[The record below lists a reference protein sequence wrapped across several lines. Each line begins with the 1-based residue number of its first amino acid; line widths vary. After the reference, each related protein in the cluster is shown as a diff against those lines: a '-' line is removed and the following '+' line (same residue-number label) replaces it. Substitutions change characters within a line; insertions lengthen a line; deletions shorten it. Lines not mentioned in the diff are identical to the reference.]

1 MAITEQF
8 SDELAEEDKAI
19 SHERL
24 LVRVILTL
32 LQVIFTVPRIL
43 NLGKIIVSHSNLTIT
58 GLLLL

>member
-8 SDELAEEDKAI
+8 PDELAEEDKAI

-32 LQVIFTVPRIL
+32 FYRLFLQCLEFLTLVKLLYHTVI
-43 NLGKIIVSHSNLTIT
+43 
-58 GLLLL
+58 